1 MLLKNQRAK
10 YLNFFVKAILL
21 NAVRTLP
28 LHITKHMQ
36 PLNRY
41 PLKHSHQP
49 IASEGFTLIEL
60 LVVIIIVG
68 VLSTIALPSYLS
80 QASKVRGAEAK
91 SILGSINR
99 AQQAYRLENA
109 TMASSYTVLGTQNN
123 AKFYSYEVAA
133 IDANNA
139 TASTT
144 TQNAG
149 LRSYSAR
156 IQHNNDT
163 FQQIICESINTMT
176 QGTIADLPVNI
187 SSCFVN
193 YNVVD

>member
-1 MLLKNQRAK
+1 
-10 YLNFFVKAILL
+10 
-21 NAVRTLP
+21 
-28 LHITKHMQ
+28 MQ
-36 PLNRY
+36 SLNRY
-41 PLKHSHQP
+41 PLQCFHQAV
-49 IASEGFTLIEL
+49 ASEGFTLIEL

-68 VLSTIALPSYLS
+68 VLSAIALPSYLS

-109 TMASSYTVLGTQNN
+109 TMASSYAVLGVQNN
-123 AKFYSYEVAA
+123 SKFYSYEVAA

-139 TASTT
+139 TIATT
-144 TQNAG
+144 TQNAE
-149 LRSYSAR
+149 LRAYSSR

-163 FQQIICESINTMT
+163 FQQIICESINTT
-176 QGTIADLPVNI
+176 AQGTIADLPVNI